1 MWSIVS
7 WFQENKYFSCMNLQ
21 SLVLILSVRKIM
33 IVQLLMSCQMSV
45 SSRQPRFIKNIWIF
59 WKYINKI
66 KSMPRLLLLQ
76 LCFWLFSLES
86 LNWDNLKKVHGDTSS
101 ILGTSSI
108 WLRSVSIS
116 PSFPCSSSALS
127 TTGFS
132 SLVKKSCPSDHGA
145 CSLCGSRY
153 SIGLDCSHHMHTMSD
168 SSSRLCTTL
177 GSLWP

>member
-1 MWSIVS
+1 MSSIVS
-7 WFQENKYFSCMNLQ
+7 WFQEKKYFSCRNLQ
-21 SLVLILSVRKIM
+21 SLVLIQKIM
-33 IVQLLMSCQMSV
+33 IHLLTSWQM
-45 SSRQPRFIKNIWIF
+45 SRQPKNIWIF
-59 WKYINKI
+59 WKCIKKI
-66 KSMPRLLLLQ
+66 KSMPRLLLLRR
-76 LCFWLFSLES
+76 CFWLFSLES
-86 LNWDNLKKVHGDTSS
+86 LNWDNSKKVHGDTSL

-108 WLRSVSIS
+108 WLHCASIS

-132 SLVKKSCPSDHGA
+132 SLVKKFCPSDHGA

-153 SIGLDCSHHMHTMSD
+153 SIGLDCFRHMHTMSD